1 MNKTIQDL
9 YLFIIHFA
17 QCSKLREKKA
27 LKCDNGP
34 QSYNARTFYILNLL
48 LINQT
53 MTYEALFPLLA
64 LIRPGFDKYDRVKS
78 LFRIFNTPFKVNG
91 KIFNDCI
98 KTKKQTYKTNHITV
112 QLTRSGLELLKEL
125 NTSLDIPNIDP
136 DQRFT
141 NEDYDILFDSFRK
154 TKDGDHKLQNIA
166 LLTTLLALLG
176 PIGITRFV
184 TEPLRNTA
192 FVAKTDVTKC
202 ATYPDIEFDSARDA
216 SGIHRVI
223 VETDLGTEK
232 VAGAKNSLVSK
243 ISETL
248 SYGYISRIYGP
259 DDPITQ
265 IYVECDSEY
274 TVARDNAEI
283 KKLRKES
290 VAIRDI
296 VRSLDIIYDILMLE
310 HADVFN
316 KDDFCAIMDR
326 VFDNRTQYP
335 IHRDTEELF
344 KYMANIKRMFPTAYA
359 YEYLMDR
366 KKHLDV
372 AYFEKNK
379 YAASDMEMQLAI
391 YTEDRRIKLAH
402 ELKKIDYLK
411 DRFLNGHSIFMI
423 DKHSLSESLPY
434 IFMNNFAVP
443 MVRSIFS
450 YIGEPSTNLSY
461 RMTYSFI
468 RISEREYGITLRNC
482 FNNGKVIVAFEDISL
497 DLTAIY
503 RIAEYLSL
511 PSSMLC
517 NVMLCIIIDDDE
529 TLADGRK
536 LKNSSYFKPDNWFG
550 AESFDHSFL
559 SAFNEYSELPFMHR
573 FTHDFF
579 FIHRSDFMNMNM
591 NGFISMGKRYFTRK
605 AKTHMSP
612 YEFTLK
618 FNNRDNYRGATE
630 LNTRW
635 KTPC

>member
-1 MNKTIQDL
+1 MNRTIQDL

-17 QCSKLREKKA
+17 LCSKLHEKKA
-27 LKCDNGP
+27 LSYDNGP

-48 LINQT
+48 LINQA

-64 LIRPGFDKYDRVKS
+64 LIRPDFDKYDRVKS
-78 LFRIFNTPFKVNG
+78 LFRSFNSSFKVNG
-91 KIFNDCI
+91 KTFSSCI
-98 KTKKQTYKTNHITV
+98 KKKSQAYKGSHITV

-125 NTSLDIPNIDP
+125 NNCLDIPDLDP
-136 DQRFT
+136 SKRLS
-141 NEDYDILFDSFRK
+141 NKDYDVLFDSFSK

-176 PIGITRFV
+176 PIGITNFV
-184 TEPLRNTA
+184 TESLRNIA
-192 FVAKTDVTKC
+192 FVAKQDATKRS
-202 ATYPDIEFDSARDA
+202 TYPDIQFYSSRDA
-216 SGIHRVI
+216 SGTHKVI
-223 VETDLGTEK
+223 IETDLGTEK
-232 VAGAKNSLVSK
+232 IAGAKNSLVSK

-248 SYGYISRIYGP
+248 SYGNISRIYGP

-274 TVARDNAEI
+274 TVTRDNTEI

-296 VRSLDIIYDILMLE
+296 VRSLDVIYDILMLE
-310 HADVFN
+310 HGGDFN
-316 KDDFCAIMDR
+316 KDDFYNIMDR

-344 KYMANIKRMFPTAYA
+344 KYMANIKRRYPTAYDA
-359 YEYLMDR
+359 YEHLMDR
-366 KKHLDV
+366 KQHLKL
-372 AYFEKNK
+372 AYFEKNN

-391 YTEDRRIKLAH
+391 YTEDHRIKLAK

-411 DRFLNGHSIFMI
+411 DRYRNGHSIFMI
-423 DKHSLSESLPY
+423 GKHSLSESLPY
-434 IFMNNFAVP
+434 IFMNDFAVP

-450 YIGEPSTNLSY
+450 YIGEPSVDLSY

-517 NVMLCIIIDDDE
+517 NVMLCIIVDDDE

-536 LKNSSYFKPDNWFG
+536 LKDSSYFKPDNWFG

-559 SAFNEYSELPFMHR
+559 SAFNESIELPFMHR

-591 NGFISMGKRYFTRK
+591 NGFIPMGKRCFTRK

-618 FNNRDNYRGATE
+618 FNKRDNYHGATE

-635 KTPC
+635 DTP